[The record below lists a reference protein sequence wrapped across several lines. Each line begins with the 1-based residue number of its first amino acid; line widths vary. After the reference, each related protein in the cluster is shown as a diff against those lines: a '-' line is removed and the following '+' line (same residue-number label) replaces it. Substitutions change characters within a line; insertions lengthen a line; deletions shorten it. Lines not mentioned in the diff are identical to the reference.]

1 MYLVPG
7 TVLQSWNIGITKADN
22 GSCFQRANHKK
33 KKKRFQW
40 NLTRGTIEVSRRHQG
55 SKEEKH
61 LT

>member
-1 MYLVPG
+1 MVPAFREL
-7 TVLQSWNIGITKADN
+7 TI
-22 GSCFQRANHKK
+22 KK